1 MDKLPEWWS
10 SKEFEALDAEHDSEL
25 LRERVL
31 RLENL
36 YNTLVT
42 WINEHE
48 KHKHVGYVIDEH
60 ETKGH
65 PGPK

>member
-1 MDKLPEWWS
+1 MERLPEWWS
-10 SKEFEALDAEHDSEL
+10 SKEFEELSQEHENEL

-36 YNTLVT
+36 YNTLVE

-48 KHKHVGYVIDEH
+48 
-60 ETKGH
+60 TKGD
-65 PGPK
+65 PAPK